1 MAAILQNDWAPLLED
16 QFQAPYYHRLRS
28 FLKQEYATRTVYPD
42 MHDIFNA
49 LHYTSYA
56 DTKVVILGQDPYHGP
71 GQAHGLSFSV
81 KPGIPAP
88 PSLQNIFKEL
98 QSDLG
103 CSIPDNGCLVPW
115 AEQGVLLLNTVLT
128 VRQGEAHSHK
138 GQGWETFTDRVIS
151 LLNEREKP
159 IVFVLW
165 GNPAQQKMQLITE
178 QRHFIVRSVHPS
190 PLSAHRGFLGSRP
203 FSQVNDFLRSIGS
216 AEIDWQL
223 PNLGVQ
229 SRSSGTA

>member
-223 PNLGVQ
+223 PNMGVQ

>member
-103 CSIPDNGCLVPW
+103 CSIPDNGCLAPW

-216 AEIDWQL
+216 AEINWQL
-223 PNLGVQ
+223 PNMGVQ